1 MLVTRMYSA
10 GSTGSPMWNW
20 VGGIAELLAAGN
32 DAEEVIVQVSVVP
45 ADGAVVPLLLVA
57 VVDGLL
63 ADIVTGVVI
72 GYAAQLMVAMMLGP
86 PQAIANVPA
95 TVVYPVPPNQMPAI
109 RAAGLCAA
117 AYRYAP

>member
-1 MLVTRMYSA
+1 
-10 GSTGSPMWNW
+10 
-20 VGGIAELLAAGN
+20 
-32 DAEEVIVQVSVVP
+32 VP

-95 TVVYPVPPNQMPAI
+95 TVVYPVRRTRCRRSGPPGFVLP
-109 RAAGLCAA
+109 RTGTP
-117 AYRYAP
+117 RRRR